1 MVNDIIVMVAN
12 VSCLNIFLGMSMFIY
27 LYSLEGRGNIDNHDL
42 YSLEERGN
50 IDNQILLKNKA

>member
-1 MVNDIIVMVAN
+1 
-12 VSCLNIFLGMSMFIY
+12 MFIY

-50 IDNQILLKNKA
+50 IDNQILLKNSRFSDFPIYDV